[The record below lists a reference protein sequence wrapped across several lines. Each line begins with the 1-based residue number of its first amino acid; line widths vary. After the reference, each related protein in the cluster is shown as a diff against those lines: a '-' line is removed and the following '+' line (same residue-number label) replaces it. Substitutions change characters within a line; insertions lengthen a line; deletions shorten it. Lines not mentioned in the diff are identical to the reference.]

1 MRGLSSLGASR
12 LRSWQLALLLLGFA
26 LACYW
31 PALRGGLLWDDQA
44 HVTRPDLQSFAG
56 LGRIWFDLRATQQ
69 YYPLLHSFF
78 WIEHRFWGDA
88 TLGYHLVNLGLH
100 VTAACLLVLIL
111 RRLEIPGAGLAGMLF
126 VVQPVC
132 VESVAWISE
141 QKNTLSLVFY
151 LGSALVYLRFDERRR
166 RPSAG
171 ARSTLGPYFQAFGL
185 FLLAVLTKSVT
196 ATLPA
201 ALLVVLWWRRGRLS
215 WRRDVLCL
223 APWFA
228 LALASGLFTAWVERR
243 YNGAV
248 GPDYD
253 LTLGQRVLLS
263 GRIIWFYLAKLIW
276 PVRLEFFYPRW
287 DVKVAAAGWLG
298 YLGAVLAAT
307 AVLWRLRRRWRG
319 PLAAWLFFVGSLFPA
334 LGFFNVYPFA
344 YSYVADHFQYLASL
358 GVIVAVSA
366 GAALLLARCRPGMR
380 AAARVIGAGLIATL
394 VLLSRAQSRNY
405 RDVTTLYTATIEQN
419 PDCFMA
425 HNNLGIEYERS
436 GRPREAEAEYRAAI
450 ASKPDLPEAHY
461 NLGHLCL
468 ALPGRLDEAIGQF
481 QAALRLKPDYP
492 EARDNL
498 GNALARSPGR
508 MEEAI
513 AQYRAALVLRP
524 DYPEA
529 RTNLGKALEG
539 AGRRSEAIDQYQ
551 AALRLRPDSI
561 QAHLNLGNACF
572 RQPGRL
578 DEAIAQYEAA
588 LRLQPDSADLH
599 MTLAVALLNAPD
611 RVDQAA
617 AQLREAL
624 RLQPSL
630 EEARRLLDLLQGSRP

>member
-12 LRSWQLALLLLGFA
+12 LRSWQLALLLLGLA
-26 LACYW
+26 LGCYW

-44 HVTRPDLQSFAG
+44 HVTRPDLQSLAG

-78 WIEHRFWGDA
+78 WIEHRLWGDA
-88 TLGYHLVNLGLH
+88 TLGYHLVNLALH
-100 VTAACLLVLIL
+100 VTAAFVLVLIL
-111 RRLEIPGAGLAGMLF
+111 RRLEIPGASLAGMLF

-151 LGSALVYLRFDERRR
+151 LWSALVYLRFDERRR
-166 RPSAG
+166 GPAAG
-171 ARSTLGPYFQAFGL
+171 ARSALWPYLQAFGL

-253 LTLGQRVLLS
+253 LSLGQRVLLA
-263 GRIIWFYLAKLIW
+263 GRIICFYLAKLVW
-276 PVRLEFFYPRW
+276 PVRLEFFYPHW
-287 DVKVAAAGWLG
+287 DVKTAAASWLG

-366 GAALLLARCRPGMR
+366 GAALLLARCPPAVRT
-380 AAARVIGAGLIATL
+380 AARVTGAGLVAVL
-394 VLLSRAQSRNY
+394 VLLSQAQSRNY

-468 ALPGRLDEAIGQF
+468 ALPGRLDEAIDQF

-492 EARDNL
+492 EAHDNL
-498 GNALARSPGR
+498 GNALANSPGR
-508 MEEAI
+508 LDEAI

-529 RTNLGKALEG
+529 RTNLGKALES
-539 AGRRSEAIDQYQ
+539 AGRRSEAIDQYE
-551 AALRLRPDSI
+551 AALQLRPDSV

-572 RQPGRL
+572 REPGRL

-588 LRLQPDSADLH
+588 LRIQPDSVDLH
-599 MTLAVALLNAPD
+599 MTLAVALLNAPN
-611 RVDQAA
+611 RVDEAA

-630 EEARRLLDLLQGSRP
+630 EEARRLLELLQGSRP